1 MSISSNNNIFA
12 APTMKLQNKLIILVT
27 LMSFYQ
33 FVRSVQST
41 VDFQIIKIYYYRK
54 LNLAKQYDL
63 NLERLNQMVQIFEW
77 IKGADDEAAGTDLAL
92 LIY

>member
-1 MSISSNNNIFA
+1 MSLQLGKNVLKIHMSISSNNNIFA
-12 APTMKLQNKLIILVT
+12 APTMKLQNKLRILVT

-54 LNLAKQYDL
+54 LNLAK
-63 NLERLNQMVQIFEW
+63 
-77 IKGADDEAAGTDLAL
+77 
-92 LIY
+92 

>member
-1 MSISSNNNIFA
+1 MSLQLGNNVLKIHMSISSNNNIFA
-12 APTMKLQNKLIILVT
+12 APTMKLQNKLRILVP

-54 LNLAKQYDL
+54 LNLAK
-63 NLERLNQMVQIFEW
+63 
-77 IKGADDEAAGTDLAL
+77 
-92 LIY
+92 

>member
-1 MSISSNNNIFA
+1 MSLQLGNNVLKIHMSISSNNNIFA
-12 APTMKLQNKLIILVT
+12 VPTMKLQNKLIVLVT

-54 LNLAKQYDL
+54 LNLAK
-63 NLERLNQMVQIFEW
+63 
-77 IKGADDEAAGTDLAL
+77 
-92 LIY
+92 

>member
-1 MSISSNNNIFA
+1 MSLQLGNNVLKIHMSISSNNNIFA

-27 LMSFYQ
+27 LISFYQ

-54 LNLAKQYDL
+54 LNLAK
-63 NLERLNQMVQIFEW
+63 
-77 IKGADDEAAGTDLAL
+77 
-92 LIY
+92 

>member
-27 LMSFYQ
+27 LISFYQ

-54 LNLAKQYDL
+54 LNLAK
-63 NLERLNQMVQIFEW
+63 
-77 IKGADDEAAGTDLAL
+77 
-92 LIY
+92 

>member
-1 MSISSNNNIFA
+1 MSLQLGKNVLKIHMSISSNNNIFA

-54 LNLAKQYDL
+54 LNLAK
-63 NLERLNQMVQIFEW
+63 
-77 IKGADDEAAGTDLAL
+77 
-92 LIY
+92 